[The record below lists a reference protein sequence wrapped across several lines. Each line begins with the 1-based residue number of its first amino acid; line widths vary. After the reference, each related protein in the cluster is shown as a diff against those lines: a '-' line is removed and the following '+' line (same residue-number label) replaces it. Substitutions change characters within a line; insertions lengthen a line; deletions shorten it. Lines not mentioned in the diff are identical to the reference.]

1 MDSAGALDRIRTCD
15 FLLRR
20 QTLYPLSYEGK
31 RTALY
36 HTGNGVTRVC
46 TLRTREAAV
55 QGKTLVIVNP
65 AARHGVTRD
74 LVPVVTGLL
83 DGQVD
88 YDLLVTDYPGHGRA
102 AARDARDYETVVAV
116 GGDGTVHEVL
126 NGLMQLPRDERPAL
140 ALLPTGSGNDYRRT
154 LGISPNLSTA
164 ARQFVGGVRASVDV
178 GLVNGIYFANSVAV
192 GLDAR
197 VTAKAAEL
205 KTTTGWSGILLYLRA
220 LMIVLFRQF
229 HSHPVRLSIDGAAP
243 VDRDLLLV
251 AATNGPTYGGGFKI
265 TPHACNDDGLL
276 DICIIDKVSLPG
288 ALMRLPFVVVGHH
301 GWMRPAT
308 LERHT
313 SVRIESP
320 VPVEGQID
328 GEIVLASTYEISV
341 IPDALD
347 VIVPGR
353 W

>member
-1 MDSAGALDRIRTCD
+1 
-15 FLLRR
+15 
-20 QTLYPLSYEGK
+20 
-31 RTALY
+31 
-36 HTGNGVTRVC
+36 
-46 TLRTREAAV
+46 
-55 QGKTLVIVNP
+55 
-65 AARHGVTRD
+65 
-74 LVPVVTGLL
+74 
-83 DGQVD
+83 
-88 YDLLVTDYPGHGRA
+88 
-102 AARDARDYETVVAV
+102 
-116 GGDGTVHEVL
+116 
-126 NGLMQLPRDERPAL
+126 MQLPRDERPAL

-164 ARQFVGGVRASVDV
+164 ARQLVGGIRASVDIGV
-178 GLVNGIYFANSVAV
+178 VNGTYFANSVAV

-205 KTTTGWSGILLYLRA
+205 KTTTGWSGIMLYLRA

-229 HSHPVRLSIDGAAP
+229 HSHPVLLSIDGAAP
-243 VDRDLLLV
+243 VERDLLLI

-265 TPHACNDDGLL
+265 TPHARNDDGLL

-301 GWMRPAT
+301 GWMRPVT

-313 SVRIESP
+313 SVRIESA
-320 VPVEGQID
+320 VPIEGQID
-328 GEIVLASTYEISV
+328 GEITLASTYEISV
-341 IPDALD
+341 LPDALD